1 MFCLIS
7 LLVGTPLP
15 LTLIAPPTLDRHSDI
30 IIILIKKNELLVLT
44 FVSTKA
50 ALHPSPILRVLL
62 NVTVHIL
69 LFDYLLSFA
78 FVVFRFSPDFK
89 SVTVKDFQSIN
100 CSDQKLV
107 PFPNTSLSFKSVF
120 LCRRGFCAA
129 LRQSGLVLGSN
140 MEDVKTGSGRKD
152 THTKK
157 GGGGKRLLGV
167 FKVSQTAAGYYKEK

>member
-1 MFCLIS
+1 MTVFCLIS

-30 IIILIKKNELLVLT
+30 IIILIKKLIAGFNVCLYKSCITPQPHPPGPLECDGSH
-44 FVSTKA
+44 FVFW
-50 ALHPSPILRVLL
+50 L
-62 NVTVHIL
+62 
-69 LFDYLLSFA
+69 FA
-78 FVVFRFSPDFK
+78 FICVCSVSLFSPDFK

-152 THTKK
+152 TQKKKK
-157 GGGGKRLLGV
+157 GGGTSGRL
-167 FKVSQTAAGYYKEK
+167 